1 MNEWVCSWQ
10 WITMK
15 DRYDL
20 SARVSRQLEACL
32 QFYVSLYETADEPI
46 DSLNFRA
53 EVVPDYIFHINFWF
67 IKPKPLL
74 INYNKNKTFQDKT
87 HIYLDISSL
96 KRVTWHYFCNVSLLS
111 TISRY
116 RHFICSTR
124 IWIAAHHIFF
134 TRSGSKNCFLCLS
147 FNPSLSF

>member
-1 MNEWVCSWQ
+1 
-10 WITMK
+10 MK

-46 DSLNFRA
+46 DRLNFRA

-67 IKPKPLL
+67 IKPNPLL

-96 KRVTWHYFCNVSLLS
+96 KRVT
-111 TISRY
+111 
-116 RHFICSTR
+116 
-124 IWIAAHHIFF
+124 
-134 TRSGSKNCFLCLS
+134 
-147 FNPSLSF
+147 